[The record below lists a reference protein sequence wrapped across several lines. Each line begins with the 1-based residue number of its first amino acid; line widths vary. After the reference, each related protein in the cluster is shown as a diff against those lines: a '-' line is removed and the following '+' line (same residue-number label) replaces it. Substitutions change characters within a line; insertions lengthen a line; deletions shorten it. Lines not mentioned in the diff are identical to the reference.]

1 MATQVKELP
10 KVRRGRPELYPYK
23 QWFNTK
29 KWELKP
35 GVDFKVDAAS
45 AKAAIYAAA
54 TRKGYLIT
62 LVTKRDEKTG
72 EVTSIF
78 VQRLT
83 GAVAKNHKRMGRP
96 KKSA

>member
-1 MATQVKELP
+1 MATQVKEMP

-35 GVDFKVDAAS
+35 GVDFTVDAAS

-62 LVTKRDEKTG
+62 LVTKRDDAGAVE
-72 EVTSIF
+72 SIT

-96 KKSA
+96 KNSA